1 MEAVASEEKLTW
13 EFFQGE
19 FKKKYVGK
27 RYLDKKKREFLDLWQ
42 ENRTVVKYE
51 KEFVYISKYARDI
64 VSIEEEMCIRFEE
77 WLNNDIRMIIGG
89 TEIWEFVTLS
99 DRAQKVE

>member
-1 MEAVASEEKLTW
+1 M
-13 EFFQGE
+13 
-19 FKKKYVGK
+19 
-27 RYLDKKKREFLDLWQ
+27 
-42 ENRTVVKYE
+42 VKYE

-89 TEIWEFVTLS
+89 TEI
-99 DRAQKVE
+99 